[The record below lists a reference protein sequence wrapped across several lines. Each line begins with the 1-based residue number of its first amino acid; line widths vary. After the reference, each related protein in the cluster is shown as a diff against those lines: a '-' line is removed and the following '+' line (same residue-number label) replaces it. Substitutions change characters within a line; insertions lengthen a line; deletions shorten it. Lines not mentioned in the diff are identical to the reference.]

1 VSIMIIANYNHY
13 YGMES
18 LMKKYIVELT
28 SEERKGLEAVI
39 NADRMAAHKR
49 KHAQMLLKADQG
61 SQGSRWPDLKIAE
74 AFDCHMTTVENLRKR
89 FVEHGLDKAMDHGNL
104 GSYRAKKFD
113 GVAEAHLIATA
124 CSSAPEG
131 RNRWTVR
138 LLADEMVSL
147 GIVDSCGKTTV
158 HNTLKKTNLSL
169 T

>member
-1 VSIMIIANYNHY
+1 
-13 YGMES
+13 
-18 LMKKYIVELT
+18 MKKYIVELT
-28 SEERKGLEAVI
+28 SEERKTLTNIIQAE
-39 NADRMAAHKR
+39 RMAAHKR
-49 KHAQMLLKADQG
+49 RHARMLLKADQSPEG
-61 SQGSRWPDLKIAE
+61 PGWQDAAIAS
-74 AFDCHMTTVENLRKR
+74 AFDCTIKSVERLRKR
-89 FVEHGLDKAMDHGNL
+89 LFECGLVTALEHGNRGA
-104 GSYRAKKFD
+104 YRIKKFD

>member
-1 VSIMIIANYNHY
+1 
-13 YGMES
+13 
-18 LMKKYIVELT
+18 MKKYIVELT
-28 SEERKGLEAVI
+28 SEERKTLTDIILSE
-39 NADRMAAHKR
+39 RMVAHKR
-49 KHAQMLLKADQG
+49 RHARILLKADQG
-61 SQGSRWPDLKIAE
+61 PEGPGWKDADIAN
-74 AFDCHMTTVENLRKR
+74 AFDCTIKSVERFRKR
-89 FVEHGLDKAMDHGNL
+89 LVEFGLAAALEHGNRGA
-104 GSYRAKKFD
+104 YRIKKFD

>member
-1 VSIMIIANYNHY
+1 
-13 YGMES
+13 
-18 LMKKYIVELT
+18 MKKYIVELT
-28 SEERKGLEAVI
+28 SEERETLMDTIQAE
-39 NADRMAAHKR
+39 RMAAHKR
-49 KHAQMLLKADQG
+49 RHARILLKADQG
-61 SQGSRWPDLKIAE
+61 HEGPGWKDADIAN
-74 AFDCHMTTVENLRKR
+74 AFDCTIKSVERLRKR
-89 FVEHGLDKAMDHGNL
+89 LVECGLATALEHGNR
-104 GSYRAKKFD
+104 GSYRIKKFD

-131 RNRWTVR
+131 RKRWTVR

>member
-1 VSIMIIANYNHY
+1 MR
-13 YGMES
+13 
-18 LMKKYIVELT
+18 KRYIVELT
-28 SEERKGLEAVI
+28 DEERKMLEATI

-61 SQGSRWPDLKIAE
+61 PQGPRWSDVKISD
-74 AFDCHMTTVENLRKR
+74 AFDCHRTTVEKLRKR
-89 FVEHGLDKAMDHGNL
+89 LVEHGLDKAMDHGNR
-104 GSYRAKKFD
+104 GSYRVKKFD

-124 CSSAPEG
+124 CSSAPKG

-138 LLADEMVSL
+138 LLAEEMVSL
-147 GIVDSCGKTTV
+147 GIVDSCSKTTV